1 VIITAEAFVVL
12 SVASATSKTDKLG
25 TKQKIRVDINQFYDL
40 FSEEKE
46 EEAEQ
51 FVDLPKEFISLA
63 NGNNSHASRI
73 PLRYLQG
80 RGITQRDIL
89 QWKIGYCPTG
99 KFGGRII
106 VPSFSMSGRANYFI
120 ARSYKKGGYR
130 YMNPEASRDIV
141 FNQLYLD
148 FDEDLTIVEGV
159 FDAIIA
165 GPNAVPIL
173 GSTLNED
180 SALFQEIVT
189 NDTPVYIALDRDAK
203 KKENRL
209 IEKFLEYGIEIYKI
223 DTTAYDDVGAMPKA
237 NFLHLKKKATLINS
251 DNYLLYRTL
260 SSL

>member
-1 VIITAEAFVVL
+1 
-12 SVASATSKTDKLG
+12 
-25 TKQKIRVDINQFYDL
+25 
-40 FSEEKE
+40 
-46 EEAEQ
+46 
-51 FVDLPKEFISLA
+51 
-63 NGNNSHASRI
+63 
-73 PLRYLQG
+73 
-80 RGITQRDIL
+80 
-89 QWKIGYCPTG
+89 
-99 KFGGRII
+99 
-106 VPSFSMSGRANYFI
+106 
-120 ARSYKKGGYR
+120 
-130 YMNPEASRDIV
+130 MNPEASRDIV

-223 DTTAYDDVGAMPKA
+223 DTTAYDDVGVMPKA